1 MKRQSYLLTSE
12 PEFFEQLDTAVK
24 EANCTRAHFIR
35 DAVRQKLNHHEN
47 VMKPFFEK
55 MKTEE
60 TKLSNVTLRGR
71 RNFLEDSIRLEIS
84 KCPLNP

>member
-35 DAVRQKLNHHEN
+35 DAVRQKLKHHEN

-55 MKTEE
+55 MKREE
-60 TKLSNVTLRGR
+60 TRLSNV
-71 RNFLEDSIRLEIS
+71 RL
-84 KCPLNP
+84 

>member
-55 MKTEE
+55 MKREQHD
-60 TKLSNVTLRGR
+60 
-71 RNFLEDSIRLEIS
+71 LEDNTSATQRDYCLD
-84 KCPLNP
+84 